1 MKITYRREMKH
12 NYLIVD
18 PEALMW
24 RNYECRMLS
33 KNAIDGV
40 LSFQLRQIDDEIR
53 FYYEITSRQPLSR
66 MVDGH
71 PIRERELRQLILGIA
86 GVLDRME
93 QYLLRENIVLLEPEY
108 IYVEPETF
116 RIWLCLV
123 PGLDRDFPEDYGK
136 LLEYLLGKVD
146 HQDKESVVL
155 AYGLYQETRKENYGM
170 DDILRL
176 MMAEKKP
183 HQDET
188 CSTESV
194 TECMAEE
201 TEERASPGQRPRV
214 DVELSKTQ
222 LPKLS
227 FREKV
232 KNWLEKPQKGK
243 KNRGEESPNVP
254 WETLFREELNTER
267 SGCTISP
274 TERFSENSRGFRMN
288 RAEAEENFRMNR
300 AEAEQNFRMNQVE
313 TEQKFGQKTQG
324 KSWEKPSE
332 PGRNTTLLADFS
344 AENTVIMRKL
354 FALDPCQEDIVL
366 SYYPFIIGKQKHLV
380 DYYLDH
386 ETVSRLHV
394 RIDQTED
401 GWVIQDLNSSN
412 GTMVGGKLLE
422 NNESS
427 KLCPGDE
434 VRIAGLR
441 YRFE

>member
-1 MKITYRREMKH
+1 MKISYRREMKH

-66 MVDGH
+66 MLESH
-71 PIRERELRQLILGIA
+71 PVRERELRQLILGIA

-93 QYLLRENIVLLEPEY
+93 QYLLREDIVLLEPEY

-123 PGLDRDFPEDYGK
+123 PGLDRDFPNDYGK

-176 MMAEKKP
+176 MIAEKKP
-183 HQDET
+183 YQDET
-188 CSTESV
+188 SITGHAA
-194 TECMAEE
+194 ECVAEGQE
-201 TEERASPGQRPRV
+201 ARASPSRQPQVEVEVPRPQP
-214 DVELSKTQ
+214 L
-222 LPKLS
+222 KLS

-232 KNWLEKPQKGK
+232 KHWLEKPQKEK
-243 KNRGEESPNVP
+243 KNRLEESGKVP
-254 WETLFREELNTER
+254 WETLFREESHTER
-267 SGCTISP
+267 PGCDVSE
-274 TERFSENSRGFRMN
+274 TERFSEMSYALRRN
-288 RAEAEENFRMNR
+288 RAEAESKPE
-300 AEAEQNFRMNQVE
+300 
-313 TEQKFGQKTQG
+313 QKTQG
-324 KSWEKPSE
+324 KDWPKPSE
-332 PGRNTTLLADFS
+332 TGRNTTLLSDFS
-344 AENTVIMRKL
+344 SENTVIMRKL
-354 FALDPCQEDIVL
+354 CALESGLEDIVL

-380 DYYLDH
+380 DHYLDH

-394 RIDQTED
+394 RIDQSED
-401 GWVIQDLNSSN
+401 GWLIQDLNSSN